1 MTATT
6 ESRIEIYRQ
15 VIAAAMSAGS
25 TAIDAV
31 DLIGLDKVS
40 DVLDAVD
47 WQDDFLSI
55 VMIDAMREADD
66 ERTLGDAVELW
77 LAGWASTRRN
87 RSDYLADLQWT
98 APAPEGRK
106 HGTIY
111 KSTARALKAL
121 RKATHG

>member
-1 MTATT
+1 MVATT

-15 VIAAAMSAGS
+15 VIAAAMAAGS

-40 DVLDAVD
+40 DVLDACA
-47 WQDDFLSI
+47 WQDDFLSLI
-55 VMIDAMREADD
+55 MVDAMHEATD
-66 ERTLGDAVELW
+66 EITLGEAVELW
-77 LAGWASTRRN
+77 LAGWTSKRTH

-98 APAPEGRK
+98 SPAPEGRK

-111 KSTARALKAL
+111 KSTARAIKAL
-121 RKATHG
+121 RNQK